1 MSTVVSDLV
10 SYLQC
15 GSSIS
20 LNDAVYIDSATG
32 KVFKFDPTNSALLF
46 AGIAKEAGVLN
57 DYIRIVQSG
66 RVKGFAGLTVG
77 ALVYASVVTPGSFQL
92 TVPPSSQSVIL
103 GIAKSATEL
112 VINGAL
118 GIKPGGSASGS
129 GVSLVNSLLTQ
140 SLEAATLADFTQTG
154 LSLSTSNPINGSVS
168 AQLIHQAVT
177 TQSFKQVI
185 AVNNKFKGY
194 SNTLSLSV
202 RSSALAA
209 NLTLLVRDETNSVNL
224 LASTQVTTGQITSA
238 VFNTATST
246 TVTVTDN
253 SILNQLKV
261 GASITGSGIAT
272 GTVITAVGSS
282 GVTISQAA
290 TATATG
296 VSLKVSLLP
305 ATQSFSFP
313 IPTNCSSISY
323 TISALAEAGLPETYI
338 DDVLIQLSSTS
349 ATSASITQTTFNATS
364 VAPYTPAITGCG
376 TVTNNV
382 AEWKQNGDVIEI
394 KGSFTT
400 GTPTAAL
407 VSLTLPNSF
416 ALDSTKISL
425 SNTTAN
431 SGPSLGDFY
440 AQATNGFGS
449 VVSALGTST
458 SLVYLANLTVNST
471 NTIPQNGSAIL
482 GATQNVTY
490 KFSFPAAGLTAMS
503 TTTQTIPLS
512 SSVIVTQP
520 DSYLKVSTA
529 IGYGS
534 TGTTTL
540 RFSNI
545 VASVGSD
552 VQYISD
558 SINGDRFVI
567 LKEGSYSVN
576 LDYASATN
584 SDFGIS
590 INSSSTSTSIQSI
603 PEAQKLVQ
611 STQQTVNYVD
621 NASTT
626 AYLYVG
632 DILRCQTDAGAI
644 SSSRITRFTITKIGS
659 TKIINPSSDQK
670 IEIPTHELRFEGASS
685 RGATDTAIVK
695 FDTMPK
701 IKGDGFTVVNT
712 TANGTV
718 VTIKKAGMLSVSTSL
733 VLSSGSSRMGISVN
747 QSVLTSV
754 AVASEIRASD
764 FSSSVTTGASATSSF
779 PVNIGDVVRI
789 FAGSAITL
797 DAINNLSLSL
807 QEQTVAVALQNVLP
821 TFDQSDSCV
830 QLRTANGYGS
840 TNTKI
845 RRFSNTV
852 QNFGTDITYV
862 DDASLGGSFT
872 VNKDGV
878 YNISYTDL
886 FASVQNMG
894 ITKNSAELT
903 TSVQTLTVPSSIL
916 TAVVTPAANYSA
928 TASTSVYLIKGD
940 VIRAHTTGV
949 ASGTDVS
956 FEAKFTISK
965 VGKTSGTVDVTPFV
979 QIPTQDVEAIEA
991 LTATSTFGST
1001 NTGVPVLNITKNTN
1015 KGIIQVVSDSV
1026 NGTSFKA
1033 LKDCTVNFSSS
1044 AFNSTSTS
1052 TFYITKNATV
1062 LTATTPDGIISNISN
1077 AGGGYGS
1084 TQVSITMLAGDI
1096 LRTQRNST
1104 FTTSWTAV
1112 ELTATATSTSIVT
1125 PTQQVSSDT
1134 MSFAFQATA
1143 LTGSEAIGTFN
1154 TYTYAASTNT
1164 ATISATAPTQTTSS
1178 MNANGVQVFAR
1189 AYSALSTAA
1198 SPSRVDIVISKGLKA
1213 KQVDAY
1219 ASLAKAAGS
1228 EVNYDFRSI
1237 TAALTNLDGTDIVYN
1252 ELTGILSI
1260 NAATDSSAASTNR
1273 GVGITPNNATAQ
1285 SSAYFVFNASKI
1297 PSLASLPN
1305 LQPRIAYL
1313 SDVKVGGATTSGAS
1327 TGGVYQTRVLNTLVD
1342 NTGIVGGLAS
1352 NQFILPTGTYDI
1364 SASAPC
1370 YNGNVHKIRLRN
1382 ITDSTTALIGTK
1394 EYITGSVQTNSLLFG
1409 QITITS
1415 TKTFELQHWIA
1426 TSAVDGLGISNA
1438 SGGDDNIFS
1447 AIKITKIK

>member
-272 GTVITAVGSS
+272 GTVIVAVGS
-282 GVTISQAA
+282 GTITISQAA

-349 ATSASITQTTFNATS
+349 ATSASISQQTTDTQSSYLSGTASLSTSNLLGALTTNTNNGIYSYNSATGLYTATKACNVWMSADAASAAGASPVLDVRKNGSILLTTYGVASINFFTSISGNFQCAAGDTFSVAIEGNATNNYHLS
-364 VAPYTPAITGCG
+364 VIA
-376 TVTNNV
+376 
-382 AEWKQNGDVIEI
+382 
-394 KGSFTT
+394 
-400 GTPTAAL
+400 TA
-407 VSLTLPNSF
+407 T
-416 ALDSTKISL
+416 
-425 SNTTAN
+425 
-431 SGPSLGDFY
+431 
-440 AQATNGFGS
+440 
-449 VVSALGTST
+449 
-458 SLVYLANLTVNST
+458 
-471 NTIPQNGSAIL
+471 
-482 GATQNVTY
+482 
-490 KFSFPAAGLTAMS
+490 S

-520 DSYLKVSTA
+520 DSSLLITSQKQLATTNTRVMCYEPNSIFINVGDA
-529 IGYGS
+529 IKYES
-534 TGTTTL
+534 DTTL
-540 RFSNI
+540 
-545 VASVGSD
+545 
-552 VQYISD
+552 
-558 SINGDRFVI
+558 GDRFTA
-567 LKEGSYSVN
+567 LKTGIYTV
-576 LDYASATN
+576 SATVAYA
-584 SDFGIS
+584 G
-590 INSSSTSTSIQSI
+590 SSSGVIITLNQTDFTSDANSLNKNQFIA
-603 PEAQKLVQ
+603 EAYISV
-611 STQQTVNYVD
+611 STTNFDTEV
-621 NASTT
+621 NASV
-626 AYLYVG
+626 YLNVG
-632 DILRCQTDAGAI
+632 DVIRIAQPFGPTAITTGGARGKFKMSFQGSAKIL
-644 SSSRITRFTITKIGS
+644 
-659 TKIINPSSDQK
+659 NPSSDQK
-670 IEIPTHELRFEGASS
+670 IVIPTHQLRFEGAST
-685 RGATDTAIVK
+685 RGSTDTAIVK
-695 FDTMPK
+695 FDTQA
-701 IKGDGFTVVNT
+701 ITQGDGFTVVNT
-712 TANGTV
+712 AANGTV

-872 VNKDGV
+872 VNKDGI

-886 FASVQNMG
+886 FTSAQDMG

-903 TSVQTLTVPSSIL
+903 TSVQSVTVPSSIL
-916 TAVVTPAANYSA
+916 TGAVTPFANYS
-928 TASTSVYLIKGD
+928 STVSIPVYLIKGD

-1154 TYTYAASTNT
+1154 TYTYAASSNT
-1164 ATISATAPTQTTSS
+1164 ATISATAPTQATSS
-1178 MNANGVQVFAR
+1178 MNTNGVQVFAR

-1260 NAATDSSAASTNR
+1260 NAATDSSAASTSR

-1313 SDVKVGGATTSGAS
+1313 SDVKVGGATTDGTS

-1394 EYITGSVQTNSLLFG
+1394 EYTSTTSIQTNSLLFG

-1415 TKTFELQHWIA
+1415 TKTFELQHWIT
-1426 TSAVDGLGISNA
+1426 TSSVEGLGISNA